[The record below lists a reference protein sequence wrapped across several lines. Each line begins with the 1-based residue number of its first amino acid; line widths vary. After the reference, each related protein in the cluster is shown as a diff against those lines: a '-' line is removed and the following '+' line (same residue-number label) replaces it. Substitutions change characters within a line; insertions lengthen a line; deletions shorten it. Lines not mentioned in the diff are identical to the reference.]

1 MKKSK
6 FMVPALVMSVLA
18 IALAMT
24 SCSAVFDSAISG
36 TVKDRSIK
44 ETSSTQTGGIADV
57 MVYAY
62 DDETTWRNAY
72 DRWDGKSVFT
82 DLSVPSAKTASDG
95 SFSISSLRWK
105 TNKPVYG
112 KDADCRTIY
121 LLAFHKDYGLTKVAG
136 RNVQSDKSNNFGI
149 VYCDKVTVTKNL
161 VVKFKDKEDNSTTA
175 TGSDSTITD
184 TSGFSFR
191 YSYCDGYSADGSD
204 NVKATVNSI
213 TNGQTTITVKYKQ
226 YNDDGTAATAPTV
239 TVYDIQS
246 DSDWSYD
253 GAETVKMTYSPT
265 DKTYINNSLYF
276 TNDWK
281 TVTVTVNLKDGSTD
295 NAVTDP
301 IYFKWEYN
309 NGDGDTV
316 KSDTITTATGNATI
330 NVKFK
335 KGMPSEK
342 PCTLRLAKFD
352 DAEGSKDY
360 WSWTIDAD
368 NAKKRN
374 VSTSFQTLILTDDSD
389 RPNVDVYF
397 RKNLLRLGEGIS
409 GYIYKANTTGDGY
422 GDKTDDGRTVTLH
435 SGEPYD
441 ETTRIGQAV
450 RTTQEVVA
458 ASSSQAVINHGKF
471 TGLGS
476 GKELELTY
484 DDNDDTSENVSYK
497 SKTITLKLKRD
508 NLSTVFDIELT
519 SESND
524 FSNYYF
530 EMT

>member
-1 MKKSK
+1 MKKSN
-6 FMVPALVMSVLA
+6 FRVPTLVLSVLA
-18 IALAMT
+18 IALALT

-121 LLAFHKDYGLTKVAG
+121 LLAFDKDYGLTKVAG

-316 KSDTITTATGNATI
+316 KSDTITTTTGNATI

-368 NAKKRN
+368 NAAKRDIF
-374 VSTSFQTLILTDDSD
+374 TSFQTLILTDDSD

-397 RKNLLRLGEGIS
+397 RKNLLRLGAGLS

-484 DDNDDTSENVSYK
+484 DDNDDTAEHVSYK
-497 SKTITLKLKRD
+497 SNTITLKLKRD
-508 NLSTVFDIELT
+508 NLPTAFNIELT

-530 EMT
+530 ETT

>member
-253 GAETVKMTYSPT
+253 GAETVKMTY
-265 DKTYINNSLYF
+265 
-276 TNDWK
+276 
-281 TVTVTVNLKDGSTD
+281 
-295 NAVTDP
+295 
-301 IYFKWEYN
+301 
-309 NGDGDTV
+309 
-316 KSDTITTATGNATI
+316 
-330 NVKFK
+330 
-335 KGMPSEK
+335 
-342 PCTLRLAKFD
+342 
-352 DAEGSKDY
+352 
-360 WSWTIDAD
+360 
-368 NAKKRN
+368 
-374 VSTSFQTLILTDDSD
+374 
-389 RPNVDVYF
+389 
-397 RKNLLRLGEGIS
+397 
-409 GYIYKANTTGDGY
+409 
-422 GDKTDDGRTVTLH
+422 
-435 SGEPYD
+435 
-441 ETTRIGQAV
+441 
-450 RTTQEVVA
+450 
-458 ASSSQAVINHGKF
+458 
-471 TGLGS
+471 
-476 GKELELTY
+476 
-484 DDNDDTSENVSYK
+484 
-497 SKTITLKLKRD
+497 
-508 NLSTVFDIELT
+508 
-519 SESND
+519 
-524 FSNYYF
+524 
-530 EMT
+530 

>member
-62 DDETTWRNAY
+62 DDETAWRNAY

-360 WSWTIDAD
+360 WSWTEGLNENGVKSD
-368 NAKKRN
+368 
-374 VSTSFQTLILTDDSD
+374 TLRDLEYKLTLTLNDDSN
-389 RPNVDVYF
+389 RPSVDVYF
-397 RKNLLRLGEGIS
+397 RKNILKLGSGIS
-409 GYIYKANTTGDGY
+409 GYVYSASGVGEGIGIKD
-422 GDKTDDGRTVTLH
+422 DDGKAITLH
-435 SGEPYD
+435 DSTSQIRQE
-441 ETTRIGQAV
+441 V
-450 RTTQEVVA
+450 RTTYEVVA
-458 ASSSQAVINHGKF
+458 QSSSQCVINHGYF
-471 TGLGS
+471 TGLGAGAEIKLAYETS
-476 GKELELTY
+476 ERKPFESDTIELTVKREG
-484 DDNDDTSENVSYK
+484 TQVG
-497 SKTITLKLKRD
+497 TIK
-508 NLSTVFDIELT
+508 LT
-519 SESND
+519 SESAN
-524 FSNYYF
+524 FSNYRF
-530 EMT
+530 ETT

>member
-62 DDETTWRNAY
+62 DDETAWSNAY
-72 DRWDGKSVFT
+72 DRWDGKSIFT

-136 RNVQSDKSNNFGI
+136 RTVQSDKSNNFGI

-253 GAETVKMTYSPT
+253 GNEKVEMTYSAT

-281 TVTVTVNLKDGSTD
+281 TVTVTVNLKDGSST
-295 NAVTDP
+295 NLSTVADP
-301 IYFKWEYN
+301 IYFTWKYN
-309 NGDGDTV
+309 NGDGETV
-316 KSDTITTATGNATI
+316 KSDNITTSTGSATI

-335 KGMPSEK
+335 KGMET
-342 PCTLRLAKFD
+342 PCILTLAKFD
-352 DAEGSKDY
+352 DSDNNADDKWTWTTSENDATEIGSDGKIEITMKEDKDTVNQ
-360 WSWTIDAD
+360 S
-368 NAKKRN
+368 
-374 VSTSFQTLILTDDSD
+374 
-389 RPNVDVYF
+389 VYF
-397 RKNLLRLGEGIS
+397 RKNYLRIPSTGITGYFISDSASGTAKKASGYGYDNDFGDSIDIYKEDEKLNSSPKTTRQEVLSNASNNPVTNYGRFEGLIS
-409 GYIYKANTTGDGY
+409 GRKLN
-422 GDKTDDGRTVTLH
+422 
-435 SGEPYD
+435 
-441 ETTRIGQAV
+441 
-450 RTTQEVVA
+450 
-458 ASSSQAVINHGKF
+458 
-471 TGLGS
+471 
-476 GKELELTY
+476 LTY
-484 DDNDDTSENVSYK
+484 TGSSYVGTTDTLTIKASIRGTSTVKEYSVTFD
-497 SKTITLKLKRD
+497 SKTT
-508 NLSTVFDIELT
+508 
-519 SESND
+519 D
-524 FSNYYF
+524 F
-530 EMT
+530 EQMLIK

>member
-6 FMVPALVMSVLA
+6 FKVPALVMSVLA

-62 DDETTWRNAY
+62 DDETAWRNAY

-82 DLSVPSAKTASDG
+82 DLSIPSAKTASDG

-191 YSYCDGYSADGSD
+191 YSYCDGYSTDGSD

-316 KSDTITTATGNATI
+316 KSDTITTTTGNATI

-368 NAKKRN
+368 NAEKRD
-374 VSTSFQTLILTDDSD
+374 VFTSFQTLILTDDSD

-397 RKNLLRLGEGIS
+397 RKNLLRLGAGLS

-476 GKELELTY
+476 GKELELKY
-484 DDNDDTSENVSYK
+484 DDSAGNVSYK
-497 SKTITLKLKRD
+497 SNTITLKLKRD
-508 NLSTVFDIELT
+508 NLSTAFDIELT

-530 EMT
+530 ETT